1 MNNEAWYLRQMP
13 YQENYESAKKRID
26 KAETVEEITKVDAG
40 LTRLARAGCFLD
52 DDYARLDKTLCK
64 KLIKLE
70 VKTWKTH

>member
-26 KAETVEEITKVDAG
+26 KAET
-40 LTRLARAGCFLD
+40 AGCFLD